1 MKILAISHI
10 VSGFTQEDLNP
21 YGLEEIKAAW
31 ELYAENTFREIYY
44 SKERHAAIIVLECD
58 NEEEAQKIIGTLP
71 MVEKGLIAFDYYQ
84 LEPFAFFS
92 ILFAK
97 DN

>member
-44 SKERHAAIIVLECD
+44 SKDRHAAIIVFKCEI
-58 NEEEAQKIIGTLP
+58 EEEPKNYWDSANGGKRFNCFRLLP
-71 MVEKGLIAFDYYQ
+71 VRTVRIFLDTFC
-84 LEPFAFFS
+84 
-92 ILFAK
+92 
-97 DN
+97 